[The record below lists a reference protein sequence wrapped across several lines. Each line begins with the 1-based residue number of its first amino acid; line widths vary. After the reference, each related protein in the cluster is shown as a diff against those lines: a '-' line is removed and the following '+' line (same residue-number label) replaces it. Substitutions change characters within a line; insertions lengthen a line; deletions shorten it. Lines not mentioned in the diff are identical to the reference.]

1 MRAAVPIDV
10 RALDKATLSRFWEK
24 VTKTSGCW
32 LWTGAL
38 GNGYGRF
45 KVNGRLY
52 GAHRL
57 AVVIAT
63 GEDVPAGLVIDH
75 LCRTPA
81 CVNPD
86 HLECVTLRENT
97 LRGVAPNAHGARMRA
112 AGLCPGGH
120 DLNATGHRY
129 PSGRIGC
136 RACITAY
143 RARPD
148 VKERSRLRAIEARAE
163 GRWVGRKK
171 K

>member
-38 GNGYGRF
+38 GNGNGRV

-63 GEDVPAGLVIDH
+63 CEDVPAGLVIDH

-163 GRWVGRKK
+163 GRWVVRKK